1 MDISTLDEYQGI
13 EAQMVRDWMTR
24 KGCYRQDGYWRHPRD
39 KYSYTDGEYGGLL
52 WEDTLFKLSVDFG
65 FGSVQS
71 LLREINPRMR
81 KGMPSEAAW
90 RAHGEANGL
99 WLCLWGQIPTNEQH
113 WEMFFRGRPFVTKI
127 RKYDAMWEW
136 GIRGLSWSDCPEMPH
151 GSDFLFWPCDEHGN
165 KTRWPTDAEGK
176 ML

>member
-1 MDISTLDEYQGI
+1 MNLTELDEWQGLT
-13 EAQMVRDWMTR
+13 AAMVREWLKRTGWELRTDEWGEQR
-24 KGCYRQDGYWRHPRD
+24 WFNGNGRSIAD
-39 KYSYTDGEYGGLL
+39 KRVLVTDGFRWIASQY
-52 WEDTLFKLSVDFG
+52 DQT
-65 FGSVQS
+65 VQS

-90 RAHGEANGL
+90 RAHGEENGL
-99 WLCLWGQIPTNEQH
+99 WLCLWGEIPTNEQH

-136 GIRGLSWSDCPEMPH
+136 GIRGLSWADCPEMPH
-151 GSDFLFWPCDEHGN
+151 GSDFLFWPCDANGN
-165 KTRWPTDAEGK
+165 KTRWLTDAEGK

>member
-1 MDISTLDEYQGI
+1 MRIDELDELQGVTP
-13 EAQMVRDWMTR
+13 QLVTDWLLANGWTQTKPR
-24 KGCYRQDGYWRHPRD
+24 WWERGEDGFLFDSETFDSLWFWTYALAAI
-39 KYSYTDGEYGGLL
+39 YTGGN
-52 WEDTLFKLSVDFG
+52 
-65 FGSVQS
+65 VQA

-90 RAHGEANGL
+90 LAHGEANGL
-99 WLCLWGQIPTNEQH
+99 WLCLWGDIPTNEQH
-113 WEMFFRGRPFVTKI
+113 WELFFRGRPFVTKL

-151 GSDFLFWPCDEHGN
+151 GIDFLFWPCDANGN
-165 KTRWPTDAEGK
+165 KVRWPTDAEGN